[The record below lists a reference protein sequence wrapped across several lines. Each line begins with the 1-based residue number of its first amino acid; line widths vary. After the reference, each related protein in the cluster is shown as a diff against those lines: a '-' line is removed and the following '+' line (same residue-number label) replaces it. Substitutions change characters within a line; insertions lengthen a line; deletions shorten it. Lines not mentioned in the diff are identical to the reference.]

1 MSEGASEL
9 TIHINGEVRK
19 IDPGQSLKDLID
31 SLGLPPQAA
40 LVEHNGRAL
49 LRSEWPGIHLAGG
62 DRLEILRVVA
72 GG

>member
-1 MSEGASEL
+1 MNEPAL
-9 TIHINGEVRK
+9 TLHLQLNGK
-19 IDPGQSLKDLID
+19 PHAAPAGQSLADLVT
-31 SLGLPPQAA
+31 SLGMPPQAA

-49 LRSEWPGIHLAGG
+49 LREEWHGLELRGG